1 MFAYIESALIIVL
14 EVLCCKIFYGAFG
27 NKRKKENE
35 WIEHILILLLIV
47 EFFCSA
53 LFFEQMVLLKVLM
66 VVAGIA
72 IVMYCIMEISFVKT
86 LIMAFLYEG
95 LMFVVDYLT
104 FLLCVTVFKNVAKID
119 NIYYIQGGLLVLL
132 DKVFLFLI
140 VLVIRK
146 AVGDY
151 EIQIM
156 KDSDWVKF
164 IFFPIYTIC
173 TIAGMIFVLGAP
185 NPQNKD
191 IIFFMIAF
199 GLVGMNIV
207 VFYLISDIMK
217 RENEIY
223 EDKIFRLQMKNQT
236 EMYYSISEN
245 LEKQR
250 RKSHE
255 YKNQLVC
262 IKSLLKRN
270 KIKEVNSYINQIGD
284 VLETESDNI
293 STNHVIVDAIL
304 NTKYGEMMEKNIIF
318 VFRINDLSQLTVS
331 DEDIVVILSNLLNN
345 AIEACEKCHEK
356 KVVKLKFIIEKNVTI
371 ISVKNTYENALVKHD
386 GMFLTTKNEQDEHG
400 IGICNITNVIE
411 KYGGSYV
418 IKPDNGEFYFSI
430 IIPQNRKGVAALSD
444 MPPSR

>member
-1 MFAYIESALIIVL
+1 MFAYVESILIIVL

-27 NKRKKENE
+27 KKREKVEK
-35 WIEHILILLLIV
+35 WIEYGLLFLLILEIY
-47 EFFCSA
+47 CSA
-53 LFFEQMVLLKVLM
+53 LFFEHMVLLKVFM
-66 VVAGIA
+66 VIIGIV
-72 IVMYCIMEISFVKT
+72 IVMYCIIEISFVKSV
-86 LIMAFLYEG
+86 IMAFLYEG
-95 LMFVVDYLT
+95 LIFVVDYLN
-104 FLLCVTVFKNVAKID
+104 FLLCATVFKDFAEID

-132 DKVFLFLI
+132 DKIILFLI
-140 VLVIRK
+140 VLIIRK
-146 AVGDY
+146 AVGNY
-151 EIQIM
+151 EIEIM

-173 TIAGMIFVLGAP
+173 TIVGMIFVLGGP
-185 NPQNKD
+185 NPQNED
-191 IIFFMIAF
+191 IIFFVIAF

-250 RKSHE
+250 KKSHE

-284 VLETESDNI
+284 VLETESDSI

-304 NTKYGEMMEKNIIF
+304 NTKYDEMMEKDIIF
-318 VFRINDLSQLTVS
+318 AFRINDLSQLMVS

-345 AIEACEKCHEK
+345 AIEACEKCREK
-356 KVVKLKFIIEKNVTI
+356 KVIKLKFVIEKNMTI

-386 GMFLTTKNEQDEHG
+386 GKFLTTKNEQDDHG

-418 IKPDNGEFYFSI
+418 IKPDDGEFYFSI
-430 IIPQNRKGVAALSD
+430 IIPQNGNTCNG
-444 MPPSR
+444 

>member
-1 MFAYIESALIIVL
+1 MFAYVESVLIIVL
-14 EVLCCKIFYGAFG
+14 EIMCCRIFYGAFG
-27 NKRKKENE
+27 KKREKGKRWAEY
-35 WIEHILILLLIV
+35 ILLFLLILGIY
-47 EFFCSA
+47 CSA
-53 LFFEQMVLLKVLM
+53 LFFEQMVLLKVFI
-66 VVAGIA
+66 VVIGIA
-72 IVMYCIMEISFVKT
+72 IVMYCIIEISFVKA

-95 LMFVVDYLT
+95 LIFVVDYLT
-104 FLLCVTVFKNVAKID
+104 FLLCVTVFKDVAEID

-132 DKVFLFLI
+132 DKVILFLI
-140 VLVIRK
+140 VLIIRK
-146 AVGDY
+146 AVGNY
-151 EIQIM
+151 EIEIM
-156 KDSDWVKF
+156 KDSDWLKF

-173 TIAGMIFVLGAP
+173 TIVGMIFVLGAP

-191 IIFFMIAF
+191 VIFFVIAF

-223 EDKIFRLQMKNQT
+223 EDRIFRLQMKNQT

-245 LEKQR
+245 LERQR
-250 RKSHE
+250 KKSHE

-262 IKSLLKRN
+262 IKSLLNRDRV
-270 KIKEVNSYINQIGD
+270 KEASNYINKIGD

-304 NTKYGEMMEKNIIF
+304 NTKYCEMMEKNIVF
-318 VFRINDLSQLTVS
+318 AFRINDLSQLILS

-345 AIEACEKCHEK
+345 AIEACEKCHK
-356 KVVKLKFIIEKNVTI
+356 KRIIKLKFVIEKNATI

-386 GMFLTTKNEQDEHG
+386 GMFLTTKNEEDEHG
-400 IGICNITNVIE
+400 IGICNIASVIE

-418 IKPDNGEFYFSI
+418 IKPDDEEFYFSI
-430 IIPQNRKGVAALSD
+430 IIPQNGNTCNG
-444 MPPSR
+444 